1 MDDLI
6 NDEVRRFFPG
16 QTDEQIRQFY
26 EIAKAAE
33 VTKES
38 IFESDLSH
46 ARIIDALG
54 WDAFKEY
61 MRITTGTDYLEDDDF
76 VALTEAVSFVREIDN
91 LGLYA
96 AIYGAAAEA
105 TSKKTVASRKESLNN
120 ITAPLNKNE
129 IAKGV

>member
-26 EIAKAAE
+26 ETAKAAE

-91 LGLYA
+91 RGLYA

>member
-26 EIAKAAE
+26 ETAKAAE

-105 TSKKTVASRKESLNN
+105 TSKKTVAARKESLNN

>member
-26 EIAKAAE
+26 ETAKAAA

-105 TSKKTVASRKESLNN
+105 TSKKTVAARKESLNN

>member
-26 EIAKAAE
+26 ETAKAAE

-61 MRITTGTDYLEDDDF
+61 MRITTGTDYL
-76 VALTEAVSFVREIDN
+76 
-91 LGLYA
+91 
-96 AIYGAAAEA
+96 
-105 TSKKTVASRKESLNN
+105 
-120 ITAPLNKNE
+120 
-129 IAKGV
+129 

>member
-26 EIAKAAE
+26 ETAKAAE

-54 WDAFKEY
+54 WAAFKEY
-61 MRITTGTDYLEDDDF
+61 MRVPTGTDYLEDDDF

-120 ITAPLNKNE
+120 ITATLNKNE

>member
-26 EIAKAAE
+26 ETATAAG